1 MTIDEEYEMAAEK
14 RRLQAD
20 VHALEQ
26 DARNAANQIADDQP
40 GAAEELREAIE
51 KLRETEIAA
60 RIAVA
65 AAYIEQGEA
74 VYVIG
79 SESAVTEALRE
90 LRQDIGRAQSMVSAG
105 SPGAGEGEP
114 QRDNLSETLVNTQQ
128 LRRELQELARG
139 NAGSGG
145 NGAVTDRGRDDLQS
159 STGVEVDDLTV
170 TREFDDQAD
179 NISQEV
185 IGLFRTLR
193 SRGVA
198 VQDIDELRRLA
209 ADIRAS
215 DFSGNPALLE
225 EEVRRALAAVEQL
238 EMALSKTAR
247 QGDSAVR
254 TSIADEIPDQHK
266 EVVADYFRRLGETND
281 TSDQ

>member
-1 MTIDEEYEMAAEK
+1 
-14 RRLQAD
+14 
-20 VHALEQ
+20 
-26 DARNAANQIADDQP
+26 
-40 GAAEELREAIE
+40 
-51 KLRETEIAA
+51 
-60 RIAVA
+60 
-65 AAYIEQGEA
+65 
-74 VYVIG
+74 
-79 SESAVTEALRE
+79 
-90 LRQDIGRAQSMVSAG
+90 
-105 SPGAGEGEP
+105 
-114 QRDNLSETLVNTQQ
+114 
-128 LRRELQELARG
+128 LQELARG